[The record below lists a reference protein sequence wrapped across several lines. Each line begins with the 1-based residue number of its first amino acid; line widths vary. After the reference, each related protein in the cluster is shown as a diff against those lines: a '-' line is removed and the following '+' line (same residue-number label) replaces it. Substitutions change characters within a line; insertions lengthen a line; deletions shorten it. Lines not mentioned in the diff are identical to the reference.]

1 MIPESVMRELRYIE
15 VVAKK
20 RIRNLRA
27 GTYTSPMRGDGF
39 DFDEHRPYRPGD
51 DVRRIDWNVTARFGM
66 PFLRQTHAERE
77 LNLVV
82 ALDMSRSMRLGT
94 RAASKR
100 EAATFITASLVFS
113 AQSDQINTGFLAFTD
128 HVERWSPPKRTGA
141 RAWQILEDLWKLEPK
156 GTHTAIEPMV
166 QHLVKALRRMSI
178 IVIVSDFQTDEAL
191 EASGG
196 LRILASKHDVVAVV
210 PEDPSE
216 LALPAGRGFVRLRD
230 LESGQELNVGLDR
243 HSRRAHG
250 DLLLERRA
258 ALTRL
263 FYGLG
268 IDHVFV
274 RTDEPVTEPLLDL
287 FARRRMR

>member
-27 GTYTSPMRGDGF
+27 GTYTSPLRGDGF

-77 LNLVV
+77 LNLIV
-82 ALDMSRSMRLGT
+82 ALDMSRSMALGT
-94 RAASKR
+94 RASSKR
-100 EAATFITASLVFS
+100 EAATFIAASLVFS
-113 AQSDQINTGFLAFTD
+113 AQSDQINTGFLTFTD
-128 HVERWSPPKRTGA
+128 RVETWSPPKRTGA
-141 RAWQILEDLWKLEPK
+141 RAWQILEDLWKLKPT

-166 QHLVKALRRMSI
+166 QHLIKSLRRMSI
-178 IVIVSDFQTDEAL
+178 VVIVSDFQTDEAL

-196 LRILASKHDVVAVV
+196 LRVLASQHDVVAVV
-210 PEDPSE
+210 PEDPAE
-216 LALPAGRGFVRLRD
+216 LDLPPGRGFMRLRD
-230 LESGQELNVGLDR
+230 LETGQQLSVGLDR
-243 HSRRAHG
+243 RSRQVHG
-250 DLLLERRA
+250 ELLRERRA

-274 RTDEPVTEPLLDL
+274 RTDSPVTEPLLDL